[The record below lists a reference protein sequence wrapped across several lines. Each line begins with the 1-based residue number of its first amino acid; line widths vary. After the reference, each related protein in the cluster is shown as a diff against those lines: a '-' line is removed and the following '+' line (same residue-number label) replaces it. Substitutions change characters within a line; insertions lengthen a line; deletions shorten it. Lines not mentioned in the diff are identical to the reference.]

1 MICYKDKTFCINE
14 ECKHY
19 KKCDRNYEKA
29 KLERDCHSNQNVRD
43 LGIMV
48 AKFKDC
54 YEEK

>member
-29 KLERDCHSNQNVRD
+29 KLERDCHFDIEKYLDIVDWLNVPNVNY
-43 LGIMV
+43 G
-48 AKFKDC
+48 
-54 YEEK
+54 